1 MTMLVEGNYAP
12 WNRLAASATSP
23 NVIVVGA
30 GIAGASTSWALSTQ
44 GFNVTLVE
52 KAAEAAQ
59 EASGNLAGLMMPALA
74 TDQSS
79 FAESILFKPTFTVF
93 SMQKRWHSLI
103 SLTFTNRHIQL
114 AFNDRQQKRQ
124 KTG

>member
-1 MTMLVEGNYAP
+1 MTLLVEGNYAP

-30 GIAGASTSWALSTQ
+30 GIAGASTSWALSKQ

-79 FAESILFKPTFTVF
+79 FAEYLFKPTFTVF

-103 SLTFTNRHIQL
+103 SLTFHKQALFSWPLMIVS
-114 AFNDRQQKRQ
+114 KRVK

>member
-1 MTMLVEGNYAP
+1 M
-12 WNRLAASATSP
+12 
-23 NVIVVGA
+23 GA
-30 GIAGASTSWALSTQ
+30 GIAGASTSWALSKQ

-79 FAESILFKPTFTVF
+79 FAEYFIQAYFTVF

-103 SLTFTNRHIQL
+103 S
-114 AFNDRQQKRQ
+114 
-124 KTG
+124 